1 MKIFIDTDVLGRHHL
16 TLSEFLVLLM
26 GYHSL
31 NIVDSIQHLI
41 KENIVQPNLFDDT
54 SIILSNNT
62 KDLVS
67 RIIVESNP
75 KVMTSNIDFL
85 SLAAKL
91 QSLYPEG
98 CKPGTSY
105 SWRDSTSV
113 IAYKLMT
120 LVAQFDFSFTEQEAV
135 DAVREYVST
144 FTDTQHMQLLK
155 YFILKAT
162 NANDSG
168 FTSNFM
174 TIIENNR

>member
-1 MKIFIDTDVLGRHHL
+1 MKIFIDTDVLRRHHL

-31 NIVDSIQHLI
+31 NIVDSIRHLI

-75 KVMTSNIDFL
+75 KVMASNIDFL

-162 NANDSG
+162 NTNDCG